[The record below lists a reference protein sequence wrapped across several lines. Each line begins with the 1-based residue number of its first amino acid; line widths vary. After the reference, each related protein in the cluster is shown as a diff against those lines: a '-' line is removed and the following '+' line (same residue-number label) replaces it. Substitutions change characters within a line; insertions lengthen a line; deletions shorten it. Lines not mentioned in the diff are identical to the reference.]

1 MTRHST
7 TRVVPYSAGLMF
19 QVVAD
24 VEQYPQFLPWVAALA
39 VTGREHIRGRDV
51 VTARMT
57 VGFKGFRES
66 YTSRVI
72 LDPAAGTIDVAQ
84 TDGPFRILENHWR
97 FTPEGEGCRV
107 DFSIEFEFRNPL
119 LNAVAGAA
127 LGRVMM
133 RMEEAFV
140 DRARKVSKQALKK
153 LKGRL
158 DAP

>member
-1 MTRHST
+1 VTRHST

-24 VEQYPQFLPWVAALA
+24 VEQYPQFLPWVA
-39 VTGREHIRGRDV
+39 
-51 VTARMT
+51 ARMT